1 MNEIWTSLVSGA
13 FAGAGV
19 VAFLAKFFIE
29 NRLKRSLK
37 KYQHDLDARKDTL
50 QTELSLY
57 VHKQNLSFSKYDEA
71 QRDAVKNIYVAVIS
85 TSFPRNGFGRFKKT
99 SKSTSSDDFCS
110 LYFQNFSSSFNAFEN
125 VYQEISK
132 AYAILEE
139 NSIYIEQNMENEV
152 ISTLEAVKKHYD
164 QSHDILKR
172 FHNESQLLFKQG
184 TLNIN
189 SAPFNFEQFHQNSSS
204 NWVITTTSFRIKLK
218 KYIRKILSPE

>member
-1 MNEIWTSLVSGA
+1 MNEIWTSLISGA
-13 FAGAGV
+13 FAGAGA

-99 SKSTSSDDFCS
+99 SNPKSNDDFCS
-110 LYFQNFSSSFNAFEN
+110 LYFQNFSSTFNVFDDI
-125 VYQEISK
+125 YQKISK
-132 AYAILEE
+132 AYAVLEE
-139 NSIYIEQNMENEV
+139 NSIYIEQEMENEV
-152 ISTLEAVKKHYD
+152 VSTLAAIKNHYD
-164 QSHDILKR
+164 QGHDILKN
-172 FHNESQLLFKQG
+172 FHDDSQLLFKQG
-184 TLNIN
+184 ALNIY
-189 SAPFNFEQFHQNSSS
+189 SAPFNFEQFHKDSSS
-204 NWVITTTSFRIKLK
+204 NWVITTTSFRVKLK
-218 KYIRKILSPE
+218 KYIRKILSPD